1 MTNEEQIK
9 QAARS
14 YAELEIEIE
23 AGYVLTARNSF
34 IAGANFG
41 MEIGMKE
48 AFEWIPVSERL
59 PKENLRVLVKLKGDK
74 TDVASLI
81 SFPDMHHEN
90 GKRMYWKISTSTMY
104 WFDEVEYFRYIN
116 QEDMP

>member
-23 AGYVLTARNSF
+23 AGYVLTARNAF

-41 MEIGMKE
+41 RELGMKE
-48 AFEWIPVSERL
+48 AVSEVEKIL
-59 PKENLRVLVKLKGDK
+59 LDLDWDDMSWGVDDLIKLIREE
-74 TDVASLI
+74 L
-81 SFPDMHHEN
+81 
-90 GKRMYWKISTSTMY
+90 
-104 WFDEVEYFRYIN
+104 
-116 QEDMP
+116 Q

>member
-34 IAGANFG
+34 IAGANLG
-41 MEIGMKE
+41 REIGMKE
-48 AFEWIPVSERL
+48 AFEWKSIKDDL
-59 PKENLRVLVKLKGDK
+59 PDECYDRCLWKDEKGHIWYGRAYESQKPTHWRPINFEDFIKLQK
-74 TDVASLI
+74 
-81 SFPDMHHEN
+81 
-90 GKRMYWKISTSTMY
+90 
-104 WFDEVEYFRYIN
+104 
-116 QEDMP
+116 